1 MRTVRVPHRE
11 FQDLRR
17 HAAPSCTLSG
27 AVLGLLICGAMV
39 AQTPATAQS
48 LPEQEKQVESDAK
61 KDYPTESY
69 SEAVRKEALKR
80 ADEVSK
86 SSKNDE
92 AKIQFA
98 IGNFFGFYFVNVR
111 SHVTYC
117 KNLGVDI
124 SAFTK
129 AFEAANQ
136 EMYEQAGKLLYRR
149 AVTEEQ
155 LFKQMETSLASMTAK
170 NMDDLAATD
179 KLTTRQECEIQLQNL
194 EARVARVNFAKI
206 QPDVA
211 KILLSAQ

>member
-1 MRTVRVPHRE
+1 MRSVRVSHCE
-11 FQDLRR
+11 FQSPRR
-17 HAAPSCTLSG
+17 YSAAGRTLSG
-27 AVLGLLICGAMV
+27 AALALLTCCGMV
-39 AQTPATAQS
+39 AKTPAIAQT
-48 LPEQEKQVESDAK
+48 LPEAEKQVESDAK
-61 KDYPTESY
+61 KDYPTEGY

-80 ADEVSK
+80 ADELSK

-111 SHVTYC
+111 SHVAYC

-124 SAFTK
+124 SNFTQ

-136 EMYEQAGKLLYRR
+136 EMHEQASKLLYRR
-149 AVTEEQ
+149 GVTEEQ

-170 NMDDLAATD
+170 NMDDLSATD
-179 KLTTRQECEIQLQNL
+179 KLTTRQECEIQLQNI

>member
-1 MRTVRVPHRE
+1 MRTVRIPHRE
-11 FQDLRR
+11 CRRLRR
-17 HAAPSCTLSG
+17 RSAASRAWSG
-27 AVLGLLICGAMV
+27 PVLVLLICGGIVTMTPAI
-39 AQTPATAQS
+39 AQT

-69 SEAVRKEALKR
+69 SEAVRKEGLKR
-80 ADEVSK
+80 AEEVSR
-86 SSKNDE
+86 SSKDDE

-149 AVTEEQ
+149 GATEEQ

-170 NMDDLAATD
+170 NMDDLAVTD
-179 KLTTRQECEIQLQNL
+179 KLTTRQECEIQLQNI